1 MAQIILRA
9 KLDNL
14 NFYNLTT
21 GLQTLNPDS
30 TYKIEELYEVV
41 TNLVES
47 GELDALIL
55 PVELKM
61 ASLDSLD
68 MEIDEKNIDISE
80 VKLKN
85 SDSINLIDL
94 THNKEGEVYLLRH
107 YKGDA
112 EVTFNIEESFDI
124 AKLALGYI
132 DCSQNYD
139 QFDIL
144 RESYLESFCDS
155 VVVDFVEYNEK
166 KLEFDDF
173 IFEPQLIKDELYIV
187 KRDNISNTNYLE
199 KLEVGGNRLFG
210 TDCDIDNFDRN

>member
-1 MAQIILRA
+1 MSQILIRA
-9 KLDNL
+9 NLDNL

-47 GELDALIL
+47 GELDALVSPI
-55 PVELKM
+55 ELKM
-61 ASLDSLD
+61 ASLDGL
-68 MEIDEKNIDISE
+68 EIEADSAIDITDIKLKNIDS
-80 VKLKN
+80 L
-85 SDSINLIDL
+85 NLIDL
-94 THNKEGEVYLLRH
+94 SEDEEGELYLLRH

-112 EVTFNIEESFDI
+112 EISFDIDESFDI
-124 AKLALGYI
+124 SKFALGYI

-155 VVVDFVEYNEK
+155 AVLDFVEYNDQ

-173 IFEPQLIKDELYIV
+173 IFEPQLVKDELYIV
-187 KRDNISNTNYLE
+187 KRDNITNINYLE
-199 KLEVGGNRLFG
+199 KLEVGGNKLFG
-210 TDCDIDNFDRN
+210 TDCDVDNMDRN